1 MEISKKH
8 PPFLHYL
15 IISRTLA
22 CIPPH
27 ALKGQKLYLS
37 VWNLKAFALTGRI
50 TDCYYTQG
58 DALG

>member
-27 ALKGQKLYLS
+27 ALKGQKLLAQG
-37 VWNLKAFALTGRI
+37 NALGKYGRI